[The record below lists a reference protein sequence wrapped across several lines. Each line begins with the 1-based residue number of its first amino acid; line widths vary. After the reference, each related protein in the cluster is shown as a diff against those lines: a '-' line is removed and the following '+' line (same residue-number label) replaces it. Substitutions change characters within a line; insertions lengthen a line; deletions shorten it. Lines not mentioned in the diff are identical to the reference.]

1 MAISDS
7 DHYKVVLIRG
17 HDPLYPHNDPRV
29 LKDCKTLKEAGLNP
43 IVICWSKRLD
53 NVPEE
58 ATLPGGV
65 PLIRIFHPIPGKERN
80 IILRYAAFR
89 RLQEKLVNEVS
100 RINPEIIHCYDLE
113 MLEIGVK
120 IKRRTGA
127 FLCFVA
133 LEKWPLMERAESL
146 GIYVASSFLER
157 YLLRS
162 VDHVI
167 TVNDHL
173 AAYYNRY
180 CPTTRV
186 MNCAPYNWG
195 KNVPIEEV
203 QRIRHKLGLAVSF
216 VVMHHGNLTDF
227 KGMRKLLDVVK
238 RLKWSGEL
246 SKKNG
251 SRREFGFVAMGPCPE
266 KERYIRELKED
277 GLERFFLILDPIP
290 FDLLPKYL
298 HIANVNTAMLMPV
311 HMNLI
316 ATPVKTLEAMNCSI
330 PVQVNS
336 ECPMI
341 SEIVK
346 EERCGVR
353 CSYNTEAIARSLLW
367 MRDHPVEL
375 DEMGRAGR
383 RAVELK
389 YNWEREARK
398 MVYLYAD
405 VLKFRVLTQ
414 GTPRSDRTLAGRN
427 RSILDV
433 SR

>member
-1 MAISDS
+1 MIAIYDPN
-7 DHYKVVLIRG
+7 HFKVVLLRG

-29 LKDCKTLKEAGLNP
+29 LKDCKSLKKAGLNP
-43 IVICWSKRLD
+43 IVICWSKRLV
-53 NVPEE
+53 NVPEDV
-58 ATLPGGV
+58 TLPGEV
-65 PLIRIFHPIPGKERN
+65 PLIRIFHPIPGKEKN
-80 IILRYAAFR
+80 IISRYMAFR
-89 RLQEKLVNEVS
+89 RVQEKLVNEVS

-146 GIYVASSFLER
+146 GLYVASSFLER

-173 AAYYNRY
+173 AAYYSRY

-186 MNCAPYNWG
+186 MNCAPYHWG
-195 KNVPIEEV
+195 ENVPMEEI
-203 QRIRHKLGLAVSF
+203 QRVRQKLGLYDSF

-227 KGMRKLLDVVK
+227 KGMRKLLDVAK

-246 SKKNG
+246 SNEHKG
-251 SRREFGFVAMGPCPE
+251 SRRGIRFVAIGPCPE

-277 GLERFFLILDPIP
+277 GLESFFLILDPVP
-290 FDLLPKYL
+290 FDLLPRYL
-298 HIANVNTAMLMPV
+298 HIADVNTAMLTPI

-316 ATPVKTLEAMNCSI
+316 STPVKTLEAMNCSI

-353 CSYNTEAIARSLLW
+353 CSHNTETIARSLIW

-375 DEMGRAGR
+375 DRMGRAGR
-383 RAVELK
+383 RAAERK

-398 MVYLYAD
+398 MDYLYND
-405 VLKFRVLTQ
+405 VLGRGL
-414 GTPRSDRTLAGRN
+414 RSSSFSRGRH
-427 RSILDV
+427 S
-433 SR
+433 